1 MLCGSAV
8 IMGCLVTCRNPG
20 FRDVENNTVQCSS
33 DSALLSPAAALLCH
47 RHSGCRSEA
56 APLLHSSPKTIFP
69 LSVTIRWLFSNP
81 WLLPH
86 LSILSL
92 KGEVMKPM

>member
-1 MLCGSAV
+1 MWVCGHHGLLGHLSQSR
-8 IMGCLVTCRNPG
+8 IQRCGEQHSTWC
-20 FRDVENNTVQCSS
+20 
-33 DSALLSPAAALLCH
+33 DSALLSPAAALLCR